1 MKRTIRI
8 LWVLVAISTLLLA
21 GEWTRERFTENRSD
35 LRAFDPVAV
44 GQLDTAM
51 WRSYYERRPVRLFEQ
66 MIALLR
72 TQYGMQPLK
81 AIANAYR
88 AAHAAFVFKDGRSRA
103 DYEKALPDLEAYYQD
118 VDALSSRRF
127 NAHRAAMLEL
137 EWWIVH
143 RQQPAGL
150 ADALAALQAEIYG
163 VPAERFAEHA
173 RLRAQAMD
181 LRDGKGAA
189 ITEADWQR
197 IGGMLAMSWNALY
210 VAVHEANGTLRRERR
225 FIDRADSSSAP

>member
-1 MKRTIRI
+1 MKRAIR
-8 LWVLVAISTLLLA
+8 VLLLLLA
-21 GEWTRERFTENRSD
+21 ATVLLLGVEGLRERLTQRPSD
-35 LRAFDPVAV
+35 LRTFDAVAV
-44 GQLDTAM
+44 GKLDTDM

-72 TQYGMQPLK
+72 TQFGMRPVE
-81 AIANAYR
+81 AVTNAYR

-103 DYEKALPDLEAYYQD
+103 DYEKALPDLEAYYRD
-118 VDALSSRRF
+118 IAARSARKFDP
-127 NAHRAAMLEL
+127 HRAATLEL

-143 RQQPAGL
+143 RENPPGLPA
-150 ADALAALQAEIYG
+150 ALAALQAEIYG
-163 VPAERFAEHA
+163 IPAERFAEHA

-197 IGGMLAMSWNALY
+197 IGEMLAASWQSLYNAVNASY
-210 VAVHEANGTLRRERR
+210 
-225 FIDRADSSSAP
+225 